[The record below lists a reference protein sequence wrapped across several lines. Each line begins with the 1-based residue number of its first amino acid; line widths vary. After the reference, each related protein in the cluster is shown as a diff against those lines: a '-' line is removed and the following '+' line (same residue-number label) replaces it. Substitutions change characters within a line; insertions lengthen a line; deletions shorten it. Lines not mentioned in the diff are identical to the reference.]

1 MIKRLTR
8 VSVLLFLAAI
18 AFAADP
24 EQKNQSNSDLQ
35 QIQQLQQTQQRAQPV
50 VAPVITTDSSA
61 SSALPSQSPLAES
74 AATDPQP
81 PAMASSNASAMTQ
94 TRSVA
99 PVSMS
104 KEDALSMRDQA
115 FAGVTESMLPM
126 SPAQIRRLRELFSEI
141 QQSSAEVPGIPPR
154 PTSTSVIINLA
165 PGAVPPVVRLSGGFV
180 TSLVFLD
187 ATGAAW
193 PIQAYDIGDP
203 KSFNIQWDKKGN
215 TLLIQA
221 MNFYKQG
228 NLAVMLKDLNT
239 PIMVTLLPGQR
250 AVDYRVD
257 MQVPRMGPNA
267 EPAMNG
273 LPNAANP
280 ELLNVLNGMP
290 PHHGQALKVTGG
302 DCQAW
307 VSEGKLFLRTPLTVI
322 SPSWVSMMS
331 GPDGAMH
338 AYELPKASVIL
349 ALQRGKMVK
358 LTMEGF

>member
-1 MIKRLTR
+1 MMKWR
-8 VSVLLFLAAI
+8 VVAFNIMLI
-18 AFAADP
+18 ASIVSFADD
-24 EQKNQSNSDLQ
+24 DLQ
-35 QIQQLQQTQQRAQPV
+35 QIQQLQQTGQRAKLP
-50 VAPVITTDSSA
+50 VAPVVTARSNGVPTQ
-61 SSALPSQSPLAES
+61 LPDA
-74 AATDPQP
+74 P
-81 PAMASSNASAMTQ
+81 PP
-94 TRSVA
+94 
-99 PVSMS
+99 PVSESGPMPPPVVRS
-104 KEDALSMRDQA
+104 SDTSPAAQVATTPASLRKEDSIDMRDQA
-115 FAGVTESMLPM
+115 FVGVTESMLPM

-141 QQSSAEVPGIPPR
+141 QESSTEIPGVPPR
-154 PTSTSVIINLA
+154 PTSTSMIVNLA
-165 PGAVPPVVRLSGGFV
+165 PGAVPPVVRLSAGFV

-193 PIQAYDIGDP
+193 PIEAYDIGDP
-203 KSFNIQWDKKGN
+203 KSFNIQWDKKSN

-239 PIMVTLLPGQR
+239 PIMVTLLPGQK

-273 LPNAANP
+273 LPSGANP

-290 PHHGQALKVTGG
+290 PAQGKALKVMGG
-302 DCQAW
+302 ECQAW
-307 VSEGKLFLRTPLTVI
+307 VTESKLFLRTPLTII

-331 GPDGAMH
+331 GPDGAIH

-349 ALQRGKMVK
+349 ALQQGKMIK
-358 LTMEGF
+358 LTVEGF